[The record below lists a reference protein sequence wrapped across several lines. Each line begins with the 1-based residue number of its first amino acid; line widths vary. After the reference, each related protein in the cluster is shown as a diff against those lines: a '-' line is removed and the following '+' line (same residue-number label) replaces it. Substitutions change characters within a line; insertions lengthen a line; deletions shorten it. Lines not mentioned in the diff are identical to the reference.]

1 MATTALTLRY
11 RTRRAHKG
19 SSPGEIAARCAQR
32 PRQADH
38 AGDGEGADAGRAQIA
53 CVEREQCRDLR
64 AGGVAHQEQA
74 IRVAAILVDVR
85 ASPGTGGC
93 SIVHEGRKADLR
105 VLSTQRKNVPLLR
118 NIEMSPGGAGQSVSF
133 PAFAERFRA
142 GWRGQ
147 APKPRSGAPQAPGL
161 MPSLRPETIE
171 AAGLRAAT
179 SASRC
184 ASSVFSSMAASGT
197 G

>member
-1 MATTALTLRY
+1 MLSVIPELKKKRKKNNSIPTFLLKNVVAVVVDSAYMATTALTLRY

-38 AGDGEGADAGRAQIA
+38 AGDGEGADPGRAQIA

-105 VLSTQRKNVPLLR
+105 V
-118 NIEMSPGGAGQSVSF
+118 
-133 PAFAERFRA
+133 FAVVGNDR
-142 GWRGQ
+142 
-147 APKPRSGAPQAPGL
+147 
-161 MPSLRPETIE
+161 
-171 AAGLRAAT
+171 
-179 SASRC
+179 
-184 ASSVFSSMAASGT
+184 
-197 G
+197 